1 LQKLNRQQGKRSQS
15 NKKQTATHRKPPNE
29 SSTEKTRVR
38 ENGKVNVSCG
48 WSFHY
53 MRLTIVRK
61 GKDRTESGE
70 FIVLF
75 ASIAA
80 DGRNRRRT
88 GDPPNRIKKQQIDF
102 SICCF
107 FR

>member
-1 LQKLNRQQGKRSQS
+1 
-15 NKKQTATHRKPPNE
+15 
-29 SSTEKTRVR
+29 
-38 ENGKVNVSCG
+38 
-48 WSFHY
+48 

-61 GKDRTESGE
+61 GKEERQDRIQKL

-88 GDPPNRIKKQQIDF
+88 GDPPNRTKKQQIDF
-102 SICCF
+102 SICCS